1 MLNSLEVA
9 TKFIQS
15 GEPVTA
21 EIINKIL
28 SIYNLHIT
36 EEGLSLL
43 VNTPRL
49 KFDHLSKSLYKDSK
63 FLEQLGKT
71 NDREV
76 KGVYIFTHKK
86 TGSKYVGSSIQLAS
100 RLQRYLSGN
109 HREYGKF
116 IPFVNKEGLQ
126 NFSLEVMPLHSSVI
140 FKGELILEQYFLLDP
155 YFNLNTSRVVN
166 QPKYN
171 TKEIF
176 MYNKNKTL
184 LIYHSA
190 NMQNFLVKFG
200 ISYRV
205 ILNNLETGSFY
216 LGKYVFSSLPILTAK
231 EANYSEEEINTML
244 TKDRKNL
251 DLFMYNKD
259 KSVLYY
265 SGIKAD
271 FSRIGL
277 YIWKNSNVNQYID
290 TDLLY
295 LDKYVL
301 TTQVIPEARKVDMS
315 IEELSDMLNQDKKGI
330 KGVFNKS
337 RKVILEEIESGK
349 ILNFKSLSKCVE
361 YFKSLG
367 FTTTSST
374 LKSRIESGKELN
386 GYCAKWDDDPTF
398 IHNKAKAINIKNLDT
413 GLIKTYNSFREASR
427 DTNIWT
433 ETLKK
438 YLKLKEPYKNF
449 LIWYV
454 EEESQ

>member
-1 MLNSLEVA
+1 
-9 TKFIQS
+9 
-15 GEPVTA
+15 
-21 EIINKIL
+21 
-28 SIYNLHIT
+28 
-36 EEGLSLL
+36 
-43 VNTPRL
+43 
-49 KFDHLSKSLYKDSK
+49 
-63 FLEQLGKT
+63 
-71 NDREV
+71 
-76 KGVYIFTHKK
+76 
-86 TGSKYVGSSIQLAS
+86 
-100 RLQRYLSGN
+100 
-109 HREYGKF
+109 
-116 IPFVNKEGLQ
+116 
-126 NFSLEVMPLHSSVI
+126 MPLHSSVI

-277 YIWKNSNVNQYID
+277 YI
-290 TDLLY
+290 
-295 LDKYVL
+295 
-301 TTQVIPEARKVDMS
+301 
-315 IEELSDMLNQDKKGI
+315 
-330 KGVFNKS
+330 
-337 RKVILEEIESGK
+337 
-349 ILNFKSLSKCVE
+349 
-361 YFKSLG
+361 
-367 FTTTSST
+367 
-374 LKSRIESGKELN
+374 
-386 GYCAKWDDDPTF
+386 
-398 IHNKAKAINIKNLDT
+398 
-413 GLIKTYNSFREASR
+413 
-427 DTNIWT
+427 
-433 ETLKK
+433 
-438 YLKLKEPYKNF
+438 
-449 LIWYV
+449 
-454 EEESQ
+454 